1 MNKRIRTR
9 NTIILAISVVQL
21 AIYGLIFYYAW
32 LNNYHELVYFH
43 RKGNWLLMAVYVVLF
58 LMFSSLYDGF
68 KLGSS
73 KTTDLIF
80 SQVIANLF
88 SLICLYIIASLVNK
102 TFIEISGFLVIALIL
117 TVTIIL
123 LNVVINKVFTKT
135 VAPLNSVYLYTEGND
150 EVLNKI
156 NKYQKGFFNVTNS
169 INLDKEKFDEDIL
182 KSYDCIFICGLDKSC
197 KLKLVNE
204 CYELG
209 KSIYVVPTYTDI
221 ILQCSSECNLIDTP
235 LLQCNT
241 FGPKL
246 KLVNE
251 CYELGK
257 SIYVVPTYTDIILQC
272 SSECNLID
280 TPLLQCNTF
289 GPTQFEKIVKRCF
302 DIVFSLLLLIVT
314 SPLMLLVAIA
324 IKCEDGG
331 PVLYKQVRLTRHK
344 RQFNIYKFRSMRVD
358 AEKNGVQ
365 FAKAHDDR
373 ITKVGRFI
381 RACRLDELPQLFNIL
396 KGDMSVV
403 GPRPE
408 RPEIQN
414 EILKELP
421 EFDYRLKVKAG
432 LTGFAQVYGKYNTK
446 LKDKLL
452 FDLIYIENY
461 SLFLDLKIMF
471 LTFKILFSKDSTEG
485 YDN

>member
-58 LMFSSLYDGF
+58 LVFSSLYDGF

-182 KSYDCIFICGLDKSC
+182 KSYDCIFICGLDNS
-197 KLKLVNE
+197 
-204 CYELG
+204 
-209 KSIYVVPTYTDI
+209 
-221 ILQCSSECNLIDTP
+221 
-235 LLQCNT
+235 
-241 FGPKL
+241 FKL

-302 DIVFSLLLLIVT
+302 DIVFSLVLLMVT

-344 RQFNIYKFRSMRVD
+344 KQFNIYKFRSMRVD